1 MKVFNLSFTRQ
12 SVFFINSFVVT
23 VSCRFRPSLFVKSIY
38 PKPFALMS
46 FSRDLRRFGFFLF
59 AESPEILSP
68 KHKSPSLEGASQMAG
83 FSGLNMVR
91 EPGKS
96 SFGNPSSMVRSP
108 PVSPR
113 TMHRPHT
120 VRMLGVAG
128 DKRMM
133 SPKGSSSKMMRM
145 NSGPE
150 SKGIML
156 LAFCF
161 ESVMSRVRVGF
172 MSNLNMLHEVSTR
185 PSPLLVARKTDS

>member
-1 MKVFNLSFTRQ
+1 MKVFNLSLTRQ
-12 SVFFINSFVVT
+12 RVFFIFYFLST
-23 VSCRFRPSLFVKSIY
+23 RLFRPNLFLKSIH
-38 PKPFALMS
+38 PKPFALMW
-46 FSRDLRRFGFFLF
+46 FCNVIWNDLVSRLF
-59 AESPEILSP
+59 AESTEVLSP
-68 KHKSPSLEGASQMAG
+68 KQKSPSLEGVSQMAG

-96 SFGNPSSMVRSP
+96 PYGDPSSMVRSP

-113 TMHRPHT
+113 TMHRAHT

-128 DKRMM
+128 DKRMI

-156 LAFCF
+156 LTFCCG
-161 ESVMSRVRVGF
+161 SVISRVRVRF
-172 MSNLNMLHEVSTR
+172 MSTLNMLHEVSTR